1 MKTKKPYTPPHPRT
15 AWGKAIEQKKQDEW
29 NFRALQWQ
37 TAPTAVMNIPS
48 PQRDKYYQ
56 ALYKLWYKAEGS
68 EELMR
73 FYTTR
78 FPPNFL
84 YNVNNFYN
92 RAVGSDVPFM
102 HYNLPQVITKAMADL
117 VFAKNPVI
125 SAMTGNE
132 DLDGDT
138 DKAIHDIWDDN
149 DEQNLLR
156 KAAQLESYS
165 GAVGIKIV
173 LDPEISD
180 YPIFQLYPKEQVE
193 TVDKYGR
200 ITEIIFKDYY
210 PVDDQGP
217 GGQQN
222 YVLRSHYGRGYIKY
236 DLWNEEENIAFLT
249 TKSEKIPLSTVPGL
263 SDLKDIEF
271 KNPDGTPSDLILGYY
286 KENKENAKSDY
297 SGILDDFEA
306 LDEIYSNMMDFVRKS
321 KIKTYYPE
329 NTLIKDINAASGRSL
344 VVPDAYDTSNIPV
357 RDTNPNTSNYQIK
370 RDVIQETQ
378 QTFKGYSEL
387 FQDRVQTTLSTC
399 GLSLSTVAYD
409 NGNAGKYITNEV
421 SNTQERHSLR
431 TRDEKIS
438 RWTSAIQYVTDAA
451 LQAYA
456 AKETGGSVTLNQGI
470 GSDNVHVS
478 FPEYDE
484 LPIQE
489 KVLLI
494 IQKLNAGL
502 MTKEDAW
509 KELYPDVSE
518 EDLKKKISEADS
530 EAAEKQ
536 KTEFSLKQKFTAADA
551 KRTMDGAS
559 KGKIADPNN
568 KKQRGKDDKSDD

>member
-1 MKTKKPYTPPHPRT
+1 M
-15 AWGKAIEQKKQDEW
+15 E
-29 NFRALQWQ
+29 
-37 TAPTAVMNIPS
+37 M
-48 PQRDKYYQ
+48 
-56 ALYKLWYKAEGS
+56 
-68 EELMR
+68 
-73 FYTTR
+73 
-78 FPPNFL
+78 
-84 YNVNNFYN
+84 
-92 RAVGSDVPFM
+92 
-102 HYNLPQVITKAMADL
+102 
-117 VFAKNPVI
+117 
-125 SAMTGNE
+125 
-132 DLDGDT
+132 
-138 DKAIHDIWDDN
+138 
-149 DEQNLLR
+149 
-156 KAAQLESYS
+156 
-165 GAVGIKIV
+165 
-173 LDPEISD
+173 
-180 YPIFQLYPKEQVE
+180 
-193 TVDKYGR
+193 
-200 ITEIIFKDYY
+200 
-210 PVDDQGP
+210 
-217 GGQQN
+217 
-222 YVLRSHYGRGYIKY
+222 
-236 DLWNEEENIAFLT
+236 
-249 TKSEKIPLSTVPGL
+249 
-263 SDLKDIEF
+263 
-271 KNPDGTPSDLILGYY
+271 
-286 KENKENAKSDY
+286 
-297 SGILDDFEA
+297 
-306 LDEIYSNMMDFVRKS
+306 
-321 KIKTYYPE
+321 
-329 NTLIKDINAASGRSL
+329 
-344 VVPDAYDTSNIPV
+344 
-357 RDTNPNTSNYQIK
+357 
-370 RDVIQETQ
+370 Q

-456 AKETGGSVTLNQGI
+456 AKEVSGSVTLNQGV
-470 GSDNVHVS
+470 GSDNIHVS

-536 KTEFSLKQKFTAADA
+536 KTEFSLKQKFTPADA

-568 KKQRGKDDKSDD
+568 KKQRDKDDKSDD